1 MQKSATFSRGI
12 QQFYKTKPMQQA
24 TEQLRKSKI
33 DNNSKI
39 LNILDSHISESQSN
53 IADSQLLLQRSKLDM
68 LELEQALLL
77 QKSEQR
83 LLNSKSHR
91 EPVEKNL
98 QQQQDQEDSDEE
110 ERQEQLRQIKQ
121 EQLKIMKEEILENKS
136 SYQQQQRSQQ
146 ASINNQNTQ
155 LFIPKHLEREAL
167 EIQRRVIAE
176 LIEEKEKQQIIALT
190 HKYEPDRLE
199 KPRYIGAAD
208 KFLEETQSIGLV
220 QHLKQTQ
227 DMVNS
232 IKPKEEMQMS
242 IVDFI
247 NTAPSNRTS
256 RQIPES
262 VVNKLEENYQLK
274 TQFLDLKKQNDVQKK
289 EIDFIKQQIEQ
300 AEADLQKQRQYQQ
313 LLQERANKA
322 KQEAIKIVEEVQASG
337 I

>member
-91 EPVEKNL
+91 EPIEKNA
-98 QQQQDQEDSDEE
+98 QQDQEDSDEQ

-121 EQLKIMKEEILENKS
+121 EQLKIMKEEILENKT
-136 SYQQQQRSQQ
+136 SYSQQQRSQQ
-146 ASINNQNTQ
+146 VPNNNQNTQ

-247 NTAPSNRTS
+247 NTAPSNRAS

-274 TQFLDLKKQNDVQKK
+274 TQFLELKKQNDVQKK